1 MSRPPD
7 SNTSS
12 RLGRHTPIPQLREIP
27 KRGPA
32 RAEGARRSL
41 PVWDNRPVT
50 RVGLLF
56 PGEMGALVGS
66 AVRGE
71 VLWASEAR
79 SEVTRRRAE
88 GFTDVGTVREL
99 VAASEIVISLC
110 PPTIAEDVAAE
121 VAAEG
126 LDGIYVEAN
135 AIAPERVRR
144 IAGLLRCVD
153 GSVIARTGLNLYL
166 SGDAEDVAA
175 VAALFPEGE
184 VNAIPLEGGIGAASA
199 LKMAFGGWNKIGV
212 ALTAQAHA
220 IARAYGVEDA
230 LSGEGVESDRVLR
243 AAPKAW
249 RWAPEMEEVAATCA
263 ALGLPD
269 GIPRGAAD
277 LYSRWH
283 AHRDRPAELD
293 RLLDDLNRKG

>member
-1 MSRPPD
+1 VRC
-7 SNTSS
+7 
-12 RLGRHTPIPQLREIP
+12 LREE
-27 KRGPA
+27 RL
-32 RAEGARRSL
+32 AEGARRFLS
-41 PVWDNRPVT
+41 VWDNRPVM

-71 VLWASEAR
+71 VLWASEGRGEA
-79 SEVTRRRAE
+79 TRRRAE

-99 VAASEIVISLC
+99 VASSEIVISLC
-110 PPTIAEDVAAE
+110 PPAIAEDVAGE

-199 LKMAFGGWNKIGV
+199 LKMAFGGWNKISV
-212 ALTAQAHA
+212 ALAAQAHA

-230 LSGEGVESDRVLR
+230 LAAEGVESDRILG

-269 GIPRGAAD
+269 GIPRGAVD
-277 LYSRWH
+277 LYSRWD
-283 AHRDRPAELD
+283 AHRDQPAELD
-293 RLLDDLNRKG
+293 GLLDDLTRKG